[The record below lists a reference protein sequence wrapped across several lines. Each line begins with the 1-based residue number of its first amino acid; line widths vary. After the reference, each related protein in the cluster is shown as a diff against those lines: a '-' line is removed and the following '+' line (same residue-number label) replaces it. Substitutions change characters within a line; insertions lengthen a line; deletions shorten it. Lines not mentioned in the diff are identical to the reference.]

1 MSTSLPPRSVLAR
14 RPVVAWAFYDWAN
27 SAFATTVMA
36 GFFPVF
42 FKEYWNA
49 GVVATESTFR
59 LGLLNGLSAALIALL
74 APVLGAIADRSSSR
88 VRMLMMATL
97 LGCAATAGLALVAQ
111 GHWVAAALLYTL
123 ASLGFWG
130 GIVFNDSLL
139 LHVAEPDEYDVV
151 SGYGYA
157 LGYLGGGLLFALNVF
172 MTLQPQRFGLAD
184 AGEAVRASF
193 VTVGVWWLLFALPCV
208 LVVKERSTATS
219 VGVAAAVRQ
228 GLQELLAT
236 IAAVRQ
242 YRPVLWFL
250 AAYFLYIDG
259 VNTVIKMAV
268 DYGLSLGF
276 GPADLMK
283 ALLLTQFVAF
293 PAALAFGWLG
303 RRIGARRG
311 IFLALSVYAGVTC
324 YAYFIQSARDFYV
337 LAVAVGLVQ
346 GGIQSLSRSYFGR
359 LVPAGKSSEFF
370 GFYNMMGKFAAVLGP
385 LLMAVTARATGDS
398 RLSILSILVLF
409 IAGGTLLVLAARA
422 ERRAATAA
430 AGVAGS

>member
-1 MSTSLPPRSVLAR
+1 MSISPPPRSVLRR

-59 LGLLNGLSAALIALL
+59 LGLLNGLGAAVIALL

-88 VRMLMMATL
+88 VRMLMMVTV

-111 GHWVAAALLYTL
+111 GHWVAASLLYML

-139 LHVAEPDEYDVV
+139 LHVAEPDEYDLV
-151 SGYGYA
+151 SGFGYS
-157 LGYLGGGLLFALNVF
+157 LGYLGGGLLFAVNVF
-172 MTLQPQRFGLAD
+172 MTLKPQLFGLAD

-193 VTVGVWWLLFALPCV
+193 VTVGVWWLIFALPCV
-208 LVVKERSTATS
+208 LIVKERSSAPS
-219 VGVAAAVRQ
+219 VGAAEAVRQ
-228 GLQELLAT
+228 GLRELRGTLRE
-236 IAAVRQ
+236 IRR

-359 LVPAGKSSEFF
+359 LVPEGKSSEFF

-385 LLMAVTARATGDS
+385 LLMAITARLTGDS

-422 ERRAATAA
+422 ERRAAAITEA
-430 AGVAGS
+430 

>member
-1 MSTSLPPRSVLAR
+1 
-14 RPVVAWAFYDWAN
+14 VVAWAFYDWAN

-59 LGLLNGLSAALIALL
+59 LGLLNGIGAAFIAML

-88 VRMLMMATL
+88 VRMLMMVTV
-97 LGCAATAGLALVAQ
+97 LGCAATAGLALVGQ
-111 GHWVAAALLYTL
+111 GHWVAASLLYML

-139 LHVAEPDEYDVV
+139 LHVADPDEYDLV

-157 LGYLGGGLLFALNVF
+157 LGYLGGGLLFAVNVF
-172 MTLQPQRFGLAD
+172 MTLKPQLFGLAD
-184 AGEAVRASF
+184 AGEAVRVSF
-193 VTVGVWWLLFALPCV
+193 VMVGAWWLVFALPCV
-208 LVVKERSTATS
+208 LMVKERTS
-219 VGVAAAVRQ
+219 APSVRPAEAVRQ
-228 GLQELLAT
+228 GLRELRAT
-236 IAAVRQ
+236 LVAIRQ

-311 IFLALSVYAGVTC
+311 IFLALTVYAGVTC
-324 YAYFIQSARDFYV
+324 YAYFIETARDFYV
-337 LAVAVGLVQ
+337 MAVAVGLVQ

-359 LVPAGKSSEFF
+359 LVPEGKSSEFF

-385 LLMAVTARATGDS
+385 LLMAVTARLTGDS

-422 ERRAATAA
+422 ERRAAAA
-430 AGVAGS
+430 AVAR

>member
-1 MSTSLPPRSVLAR
+1 MSTSQPPRRVLTR

-49 GVVATESTFR
+49 GVAATESTFR
-59 LGLLNGLSAALIALL
+59 LGLVNGLGAACIALL

-88 VRMLMMATL
+88 VRMLMMVTL

-111 GHWVAAALLYTL
+111 GHWVVAALLYML

-139 LHVAEPDEYDVV
+139 LHVAEPDEYDLV
-151 SGYGYA
+151 SGFGYA
-157 LGYLGGGLLFALNVF
+157 LGYLGGGLLFAVNVL
-172 MTLQPQRFGLAD
+172 MTLKPQWFGLAD
-184 AGEAVRASF
+184 AAAAVRASF

-208 LVVKERSTATS
+208 LLVKERRSAGTLRPAE
-219 VGVAAAVRQ
+219 AVRE
-228 GLQELLAT
+228 GLRELRGTL
-236 IAAVRQ
+236 IEIRR

-283 ALLLTQFVAF
+283 ALLLTQFVGF

-359 LVPAGKSSEFF
+359 LVPEGKSSEFF

-385 LLMAVTARATGDS
+385 LLMAITARLTGDS

-409 IAGGTLLVLAARA
+409 VAGGTLLVLAARS
-422 ERRAATAA
+422 ERRAAAA
-430 AGVAGS
+430 ASR